1 VLGELTTALLPAE
14 TEGNISCR
22 CVSPIAFVIIAVAT
36 SQHKVVY
43 ITPCN
48 AWLYLK
54 RQNTSTSPAQAVYTV
69 LREAELRSTAPIPY
83 WNVPLLAALDPRQ
96 RRVAAA
102 LTVINDTLDGLIDRC
117 KQLVRGTAWGQ
128 F

>member
-1 VLGELTTALLPAE
+1 MCQNCVIKTIKSQVNLDHLPRPQARAVWGPRAQPEGVSQAVLAQL
-14 TEGNISCR
+14 
-22 CVSPIAFVIIAVAT
+22 
-36 SQHKVVY
+36 
-43 ITPCN
+43 
-48 AWLYLK
+48 
-54 RQNTSTSPAQAVYTV
+54 RQNSNCWKQKCQLPAQAVYTV